1 MTSADDF
8 YDARDAQPCAARL
21 ESLLD
26 HTAAVLALGGERSR
40 RFDLAALG
48 ALPILR
54 KAALPGLQAS
64 APPFGDLVKQPA
76 ALFPRLFL
84 SPGPICEPQLSVPDG
99 SNAARAL
106 HAAGFRTGQIV
117 LNTFNYHLTPGGFL
131 MDEAARALGCAVIP
145 AGSAGTEQLLQV
157 MARYRPEAYAGTA
170 DHLNIIARAADAAG
184 IDFTIARA
192 VVSGAAVAPSL
203 RSAFRDRGVAVFEL
217 YGTAELGIVA
227 YETSAHDGLVVNEDL
242 LVEIIDPVTGRAAA
256 EGEAG
261 EIVVTRPDP
270 RYPLIRFATGDL
282 SAVKAGASGCGRTAM
297 RLRGWLGRVDDTVK
311 VKGMFVHPAQVS
323 EVARAHP
330 EIVRARFVVSRADE
344 RDVLTLEVEVEAPDA
359 GLEARMAETLR
370 AVTRLG
376 GVVCLLPP
384 GAVPADDRRIV
395 DTRRYD

>member
-54 KAALPGLQAS
+54 KAALPGLQAG

-131 MDEAARALGCAVIP
+131 MDEAARALGYMPMAIYGRIILPQALRRMIP
-145 AGSAGTEQLLQV
+145 GWMNLYALL
-157 MARYRPEAYAGTA
+157 M
-170 DHLNIIARAADAAG
+170 IA
-184 IDFTIARA
+184 T
-192 VVSGAAVAPSL
+192 SL
-203 RSAFRDRGVAVFEL
+203 A
-217 YGTAELGIVA
+217 T
-227 YETSAHDGLVVNEDL
+227 
-242 LVEIIDPVTGRAAA
+242 VTG
-256 EGEAG
+256 
-261 EIVVTRPDP
+261 IQDVVTTLNTLLSMENERVIVYFYITTLFLFFAYC
-270 RYPLIRFATGDL
+270 YPIALLARRMEQ
-282 SAVKAGASGCGRTAM
+282 S
-297 RLRGWLGRVDDTVK
+297 
-311 VKGMFVHPAQVS
+311 VKG
-323 EVARAHP
+323 
-330 EIVRARFVVSRADE
+330 
-344 RDVLTLEVEVEAPDA
+344 DA
-359 GLEARMAETLR
+359 L
-370 AVTRLG
+370 
-376 GVVCLLPP
+376 
-384 GAVPADDRRIV
+384 
-395 DTRRYD
+395 